1 MLDLTSLVS
10 FFVLGVIGWATYK
23 MYIWPV
29 YLTPLRKIPG
39 PPFESLFYGNYKK
52 FMKEEVNEPQLEL
65 AKKYGNI
72 VKYYEIFNQPALL
85 ITDTTIVQD
94 ITLSHSYDYIKPE
107 NILSDSVAFIGRGLA
122 LSEGDVHKRQRKM
135 MNPAFTYSN
144 IKNMVPT
151 FTRIASKLVSVITED
166 TINLGESKIKIAP
179 YLSKATLDIIGLVGF
194 NYEFNTLTSP
204 NELAEAYN
212 AIVIPPTILHFMLGR
227 LAYYFPMVRSIP
239 IEINK
244 NFVNACAVIDRE
256 SKNLVKRKLKEAD
269 IGELKGDDLLS
280 VLININKTLPIEE
293 KLTDEELKNQI
304 MTFLLAG
311 HETTSTSTSW
321 AIYLLAR
328 HPHMQDILREEI
340 NKAFPDK
347 SNFNPTFDEI
357 NSLEY
362 LNGVVKE
369 TLRLHSPVTMI
380 RRTNIKDKVYGNYF
394 IPKYTP
400 IMISTMGLHKSTEIW
415 GPTAAEFDPKRWLDP
430 TLTKNV
436 SNLSFLPFNTGARGC
451 IGNKLALAEFKILLS
466 NLIRNFVFQP
476 TDEGFQSKTRTFA
489 SSKPDSHF
497 EFKISRVES

>member
-1 MLDLTSLVS
+1 MIFQNDVLVVFRNAKILS

-52 FMKEEVNEPQLEL
+52 FMKEEEPQLEL
-65 AKKYGNI
+65 TKKYGNI

-94 ITLSHSYDYIKPE
+94 ITLSHSYDYIKPV
-107 NILSDSVAFIGRGLA
+107 NILSDSVAFIGNGLA
-122 LSEGDVHKRQRKM
+122 LSEGNVHKRQRKM

-151 FTRIASKLVSVITED
+151 FTRIASKLISVITED

-204 NELAEAYN
+204 NELANAYN
-212 AIVIPPTILHFMLGR
+212 AIVTPPTILHFML
-227 LAYYFPMVRSIP
+227 
-239 IEINK
+239 
-244 NFVNACAVIDRE
+244 DRE

-430 TLTKNV
+430 TLTKNI

-466 NLIRNFVFQP
+466 NLIRNFVFRP
-476 TDEGFQSKTRTFA
+476 TDEGFQSKTRTFV